1 MKSELKTE
9 STRIIALMHFRFVAN
24 VGERSEMSRDFDR
37 AMRWLDKTENLRV
50 ISKSNFR
57 SILMCISRSRVDMLR
72 NPFKVR
78 WRYKLRLEDWPISR
92 SSWTMDMNCYKLLAG
107 LTFPLTDRLCSALQ
121 FRNRSHALHLL
132 KKASSHYLAMCLWK
146 QFIKHLHVTRIMT
159 ENFPP
164 TFCCHST
171 DKPHS
176 NNNNIFLFSSSNHLK
191 SLAIYLTKLFTV
203 TIVFVLTIQLA
214 FSFKSCYVA

>member
-24 VGERSEMSRDFDR
+24 VGERSEMSRDF
-37 AMRWLDKTENLRV
+37 RWLDKTENLRV
-50 ISKSNFR
+50 ISKSSFWR
-57 SILMCISRSRVDMLR
+57 ILMCISRLRVDMLW

-78 WRYKLRLEDWPISR
+78 WRYKLQLEDWPISR
-92 SSWTMDMNCYKLLAG
+92 SSWTMDINCYKLLAG
-107 LTFPLTDRLCSALQ
+107 LTFPLTDRLCSALR
-121 FRNRSHALHLL
+121 FRNRKSLACITFFSKRLPRII
-132 KKASSHYLAMCLWK
+132 YLAMCLWK
-146 QFIKHLHVTRIMT
+146 QFIKQHVTRIMT

-191 SLAIYLTKLFTV
+191 SLAIYLIKLFTV